1 MEAWGGSNSARGA
14 HMRMLGLI
22 CSIGAA
28 FLAVVTEP
36 HASAVFFAGPIAAQA
51 ESATAGLQLNRFGRR
66 LAQYDL
72 PMASY
77 LLPTQMP
84 DLCTSG
90 SCCQED
96 DHASPVQL
104 LLLDRTNASF
114 GGRSYTTF
122 YFSLLNSTQCQTSVD
137 YAGCCSA
144 AAQTL
149 WIDVDPSLKVKYAS
163 INGISAT
170 SVHQDSFGYR
180 MSLDAL
186 STSNS
191 SEGALLSLT
200 VEGLI
205 SQLCPAPDLLGLPG
219 LCSIIVEAS
228 TPSNPEACCPRGLS
242 LPSTDNNWVP
252 PTPGFQCMAS
262 MTTSAFAVDLLS
274 VSMPWADSPSTSAV
288 NYTLLLN
295 RSSTCLTG
303 PNSCCDMSLSFLTM
317 KMLSSAA
324 VLSVSIQD
332 ISARWSSAPMNEPG
346 QDGYMALLVDGLALR
361 AVDTPDAGIPMV
373 VTVRVPRNA
382 TEIPQLC
389 SNSTT
394 NGSYGSCSYFLH
406 SNDGFCCPA
415 GNTNAI
421 ANGPVLPTPPI
432 LPPSPPP
439 FPTVPPGTCDAL
451 YPVNIG
457 DTSMTFSY
465 YEYTTTDSQ
474 TEFVFLVTNHNGAG
488 CAVSKAHC
496 TDVCAWS
503 LAVNDA
509 IAGQLDFIA
518 DDSVNSGHEVVQRGP
533 QAAVQ
538 FLYGPTGMQSITYTI
553 TAPVNT
559 PLESLCRP
567 HAFPGQGQYPCAA
580 QIKSTSGVY
589 AMVYFSQSDAFIQ
602 NYPPPSPVQPAV
614 CDLSRPLTDSCVQ
627 VTSIRYNALPAGTIL
642 DFLVG
647 RADPVATACA
657 AEPANARVS
666 FRVMLQPAVVD
677 TLAMRMSYAPVS
689 SASVNRS
696 SGLTW
701 SSTPTVAGQAT
712 HYSFMTASSAP
723 ISSICLQGLP
733 GQPLNTCPVQFEGPI
748 NCFIGFVRPASDD
761 SLTWSDSLGAVS
773 SSSSSSTSKAAVVAP
788 AVVVP
793 VVVIALL
800 ALVAVLFFRRQKSL
814 TVSSRSPSELHAPL
828 ATAASAS
835 SQGRE
840 TVQQSLDVDEVQV
853 RFPATSS
860 SLVAH

>member
-1 MEAWGGSNSARGA
+1 MLVGGPTDCGKDMIMLAWHGHTEHKVGAIGKRGA

-28 FLAVVTEP
+28 FLAVVT
-36 HASAVFFAGPIAAQA
+36 GPIAAQA

-104 LLLDRTNASF
+104 LMLDRTNASF

-137 YAGCCSA
+137 FAGCCSA

-163 INGISAT
+163 INGIAAT
-170 SVHQDSFGYR
+170 SAHQDSFGYR
-180 MSLDAL
+180 MSLDVL

-191 SEGALLSLT
+191 SE
-200 VEGLI
+200 
-205 SQLCPAPDLLGLPG
+205 
-219 LCSIIVEAS
+219 
-228 TPSNPEACCPRGLS
+228 
-242 LPSTDNNWVP
+242 
-252 PTPGFQCMAS
+252 
-262 MTTSAFAVDLLS
+262 
-274 VSMPWADSPSTSAV
+274 
-288 NYTLLLN
+288 
-295 RSSTCLTG
+295 G

-317 KMLSSAA
+317 KTLSSAA

-332 ISARWSSAPMNEPG
+332 VSARWSSAPINEPG
-346 QDGYMALLVDGLALR
+346 QDGYMSLLVDGLALR
-361 AVDTPDAGIPMV
+361 AVETPDAGIPMV

-415 GNTNAI
+415 GNTNPI

-559 PLESLCRP
+559 PLERLCRP

-580 QIKSTSGVY
+580 QVKSTSGVY

-627 VTSIRYNALPAGTIL
+627 VTSIRYNALSAGTIL

-666 FRVMLQPAVVD
+666 FRVMLHPAVVD

-793 VVVIALL
+793 VVVIALI

-814 TVSSRSPSELHAPL
+814 SVSSRSPSELHAPL